1 MSGRLDW
8 MDHIVYVGASS
19 KELRQLTNGKR
30 TMVVRGDSAPD
41 TVYRRVN
48 AGDRLYF
55 VTTGD
60 AVARV
65 KARVAEVLHSDALKR
80 EAALALLQAYQ
91 PWARLTEKELRRWAG
106 KRYLT
111 LMTVERVRQI
121 TPFPIDGIEDGKEGD
136 WLLVS
141 DVRTVM
147 GPRRESPWLAG
158 KRVPK
163 ER

>member
-1 MSGRLDW
+1 

-30 TMVVRGDSAPD
+30 TMIVRGDSAVD
-41 TVYRRVN
+41 TVYRRVSP
-48 AGDRLYF
+48 GDTLHF
-55 VTTGD
+55 IITSDQT
-60 AVARV
+60 ARV
-65 KARVAEVLHSDALKR
+65 KATVTKVQHSHALKR
-80 EAALALLQAYQ
+80 DAALALLQACQ
-91 PWARLTEKELRRWAG
+91 PWARLTEKELTRWAG

-111 LMTVERVRQI
+111 LMTVDNVTQI
-121 TPFPIDGIEDGKEGD
+121 TPFRINGIAHGKQGD
-136 WLLVS
+136 WLLAG

-147 GPRRESPWLAG
+147 GPRRESPWMAG